1 VAYSDRATGT
11 SVTHNSQSTIPLTEQ
26 GAAQKAVQSSIKFLE
41 EMETAFLQEEKE
53 CAALALLAELGYSNI
68 TRADLA
74 KLKPP
79 ELFEN
84 EIHAMA
90 EIRAFFD
97 VVCQVR
103 QFLACTQTS

>member
-1 VAYSDRATGT
+1 
-11 SVTHNSQSTIPLTEQ
+11 LTNQ
-26 GAAQKAVQSSIKFLE
+26 RLGAAQKAAQPIIKFLQE
-41 EMETAFLQEEKE
+41 IETNFLQEEKE
-53 CAALALLAELGYSNI
+53 SVALALLAELGYSNI
-68 TRADLA
+68 TLADLA

-103 QFLACTQTS
+103 QFLACT